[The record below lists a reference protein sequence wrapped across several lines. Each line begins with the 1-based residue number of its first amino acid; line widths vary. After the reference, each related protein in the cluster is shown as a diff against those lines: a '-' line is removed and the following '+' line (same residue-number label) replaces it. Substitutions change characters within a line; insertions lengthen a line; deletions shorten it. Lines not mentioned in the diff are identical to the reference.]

1 MAMRIPATD
10 YEWGKPPAGVTEKE
24 FDRRKDL
31 LEGIN
36 GRDRMNSHFENTER
50 NQVLAPRGDARGRP
64 MPRDA
69 RFHDADNHG
78 EWGNDKFMPVLE
90 YGMDGPDGVHSYHG
104 AGLPTRHDLSYPA
117 NRDHC
122 HAMEALSDEGLRVAA
137 PLSPPIGINPKADGI
152 DGDN

>member
-10 YEWGKPPAGVTEKE
+10 YEWGNPPAGVTEEE
-24 FDRRKDL
+24 FDKGKDL
-31 LEGIN
+31 WEGIN
-36 GRDRMNSHFENTER
+36 GHDRFNSHFENTER

-69 RFHDADNHG
+69 RFQGADNHG
-78 EWGNDKFMPVLE
+78 EWGNDRYMRRLE
-90 YGMDGPDGVHSYHG
+90 YGMDGPDSKHSYHG

-117 NRDHC
+117 NRDHL
-122 HAMEALSDEGLRVAA
+122 HSMEALSNEKVEAQA
-137 PLSPPIGINPKADGI
+137 PLSVPIGKAPSEEAI

>member
-1 MAMRIPATD
+1 MAMRVPSTD
-10 YEWGKPPAGVTEKE
+10 YEWGRAPAGVTEKE
-24 FDRRKDL
+24 FDRRKNL

-36 GRDRMNSHFENTER
+36 GCDRMNTHFENTER

-69 RFHDADNHG
+69 RFVCADNHG
-78 EWGNDKFMPVLE
+78 EWGNDKFMEKLE
-90 YGMDGPDGVHSYHG
+90 CGLDGPDGTHSYHG
-104 AGLPTRHDLSYPA
+104 AGLPTRHDLAYPA

-122 HAMEALSDEGLRVAA
+122 GSIEALDDEGLPCVAPA
-137 PLSPPIGINPKADGI
+137 LHPTGANPKADGI